1 MAAPPPATPPE
12 AIPPDQQEDV
22 ERPSKGLSV
31 LLVSKQ
37 IPWRVQGEMAR
48 QGYITVEDL
57 ADRWDSPEEAR
68 NHGPRDLD
76 FTDGNHGFT
85 AQSSAFTAMRLLQ
98 AVRAARMLATI
109 PGTVHTQGTLTRSTT
124 QGGSPLEISLDRRT
138 LEETCMKT
146 FKVSRPRLESQG
158 SDALLK
164 RQHRFIARGEVG
176 FIQVKH
182 LISALPED
190 DTGTPSR

>member
-1 MAAPPPATPPE
+1 MATPPPATPPE

-22 ERPSKGLSV
+22 ERLSKGLSV

-37 IPWRVQGEMAR
+37 IPWRVQGELAR
-48 QGYITVEDL
+48 QGYTTVEDL

-85 AQSSAFTAMRLLQ
+85 TQSSPFTAMRLLQ

-109 PGTVHTQGTLTRSTT
+109 PVTVHTQGTLTRSTT
-124 QGGSPLEISLDRRT
+124 RGTNPLDHNT
-138 LEETCMKT
+138 GNG
-146 FKVSRPRLESQG
+146 PNPNNN
-158 SDALLK
+158 
-164 RQHRFIARGEVG
+164 G
-176 FIQVKH
+176 FCSK
-182 LISALPED
+182 LM
-190 DTGTPSR
+190 